1 MKEFKSKTVVITGA
15 ASGIGRALSLRFAAE
30 GMNLVLADIEEA
42 PLAKVESEIRA
53 NGVKTLSVVMDVSKA
68 EQVESLAQKSYDTF
82 GAVHIV
88 CNNAGVFRDSL
99 TWQTPLEDW
108 KWIMGV
114 NLWGVIHG
122 IRSFVPRM
130 IEQNTEGHILNTA
143 SINGFI
149 FSPLQSV
156 YQATKFA
163 VVSIS
168 ESLYHELN
176 MMQSKL
182 KVSVLCPG
190 WVKTKIWEA
199 GRNRPNNLGGESF
212 VSAYAPNLPPMLA
225 SMEQEKVKAIDQ
237 APLPEDVAE
246 QALAAI
252 RDEQFYILNHPEY
265 DRFIRTRMQNILNRK
280 NPG

>member
-1 MKEFKSKTVVITGA
+1 MKNFKSKTAVVTGA
-15 ASGIGRALSLRFAAE
+15 ASGIGRALALRFAAE
-30 GMNLVLADIEEA
+30 GMNLVLSDIEEA
-42 PLAKVESEIRA
+42 PLAKIESEIRA
-53 NGVKTLSVVMDVSKA
+53 KGVETLSVVMDVSKA
-68 EQVESLAQKSYDTF
+68 EQVESLAEKSYATF

-130 IEQNTEGHILNTA
+130 IEQNTEGHILNTG
-143 SINGFI
+143 SLNGFI
-149 FSPLQSV
+149 FSPHQSV

-168 ESLYHELN
+168 ESLYHELI

-199 GRNRPNNLGGESF
+199 GRNRPKNLGGESF
-212 VSAYAPNLPPMLA
+212 VSASPPNLPPLLA
-225 SMEQEKVKAIDQ
+225 AIEQDKVKAIDQ
-237 APLPEDVAE
+237 APMPEDVAE
-246 QALAAI
+246 HAFAAI
-252 RDEQFYILNHPEY
+252 RDEQFYILPHPEY
-265 DRFIRTRMQNILNRK
+265 DHLIRTRMQNILDRK